1 MLKVAWPKLRQP
13 SGLTLIELICVLAII
28 SMILLVGILPA
39 LGFHRGGKRR
49 LETAAWRLASE
60 MRLARQSAIS
70 TGITSRIQFRMFN
83 DDYKISYPDEKVTV
97 KLPEGICYG
106 YINFP
111 VVDGY
116 YLLEFKCT
124 GAPNRGGTV
133 GLKSKQKEKLYVI
146 VTPATGR
153 VRVSPEPPPE

>member
-1 MLKVAWPKLRQP
+1 MLKMACPKFRSQ
-13 SGLTLIELICVLAII
+13 SGLTLIELICVVAII
-28 SMILLVGILPA
+28 GLILLAGVLP
-39 LGFHRGGKRR
+39 GFHWGDKRK
-49 LETAAWRLASE
+49 LEMAAWRLASD

-70 TGITSRIQFRMFN
+70 VGVTSYIQFRIFN
-83 DDYKISYPDEKVTV
+83 DDYKISFPDEKDTV
-97 KLPEGICYG
+97 KLPEGISYG

-111 VVDGY
+111 MVDGY
-116 YLLEFKCT
+116 YLLEFKST

-133 GLKSKQKEKLYVI
+133 GLKCKQGKKLYII